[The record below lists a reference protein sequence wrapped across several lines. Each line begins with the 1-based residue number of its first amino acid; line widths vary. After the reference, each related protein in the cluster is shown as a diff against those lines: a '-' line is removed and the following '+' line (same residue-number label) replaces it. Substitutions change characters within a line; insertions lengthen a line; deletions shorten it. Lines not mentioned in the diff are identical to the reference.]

1 MTTNLYKGRQGWFNP
16 PIEGYETTFNE
27 VATRAL
33 ITHDDKVLLVYE
45 AHLDSWWMPGGRI
58 TPGENMRE
66 GLLREI
72 EEETAL
78 DVTLGDM
85 IGFFDVIVPERSR
98 GANKHM
104 FHFFFHATPQ
114 SAPDFAVREHFDTDP
129 DHPGKVTKIGWF
141 TVDEVRALPR
151 VFPDFLRDWPQLL
164 TPHPKAYYGSK
175 VQEGAPENFE
185 MHKFRI
191 STRALTTRQDSV
203 LMITA
208 PHWGYYCLPGGMVEF
223 EEAPLD
229 AAKREMQEETG
240 LEVEALSI
248 VAVDEF
254 FNYDHGNHGI
264 NLYTH
269 CTADNPSVQAEWQDG
284 DGGLTVHPI
293 FVSRQ
298 QLGTLPRAYPLYLAE
313 LAWPNTQ
320 QEKQSA

>member
-1 MTTNLYKGRQGWFNP
+1 MTHNLYLGRQKWQRP
-16 PIEGYETTFNE
+16 LVEGQAASFQE
-27 VATRAL
+27 VASRAL
-33 ITHDDKVLLVYE
+33 ITHGERILLVWQSNM
-45 AHLDSWWMPGGRI
+45 DSWWLPGGRI
-58 TPGENMRE
+58 KPGEDLRLGVM
-66 GLLREI
+66 REI

-78 DVTLGDM
+78 DCELGDM
-85 IGFFDVIVPERSR
+85 VGFFDVLSPERR
-98 GANKHM
+98 KNTNKHM
-104 FHFFFHATPQ
+104 FHFIFHATPKQ
-114 SAPDFAVREHFDTDP
+114 TPDYAQRDHIDTDA
-129 DHPGKVTKIGWF
+129 DLAGPGDVTKIGWF

-151 VFPDFLRDWPQLL
+151 VFPDFLRDWPDLMA
-164 TPHPKAYYGSK
+164 PHPKAYYGTK

-208 PHWGYYCLPGGMVEF
+208 PHWGYYCLPGGMVEY
-223 EEAPLD
+223 EEAPLE
-229 AAKREMQEETG
+229 AARREVQEETG
-240 LEVEALSI
+240 LKVEALGI

-269 CTADNPSVQAEWQDG
+269 CTADNPSVQAEWLDG
-284 DGGLTVHPI
+284 DGGLTVHPT

-313 LAWPNTQ
+313 LAWPNTV
-320 QEKQSA
+320 S